1 VQGTAEYLR
10 LMRPHQYLKNGFVL
24 LGVVF
29 AHQWQPGPLLNAL
42 LLFAAFCAMAST
54 VYILNDLTDIEADRR
69 HPVKCFRPLP
79 SGRVRPRQARWLAL
93 GLFSLALTLSWSVS
107 LGALACVLAYFGIN
121 VLYSRWLKHVVILD
135 VFIISAGFML
145 RILSGTLGLGI
156 HPSEWLLFCGLM
168 LTLFLGFAK
177 RRAELL
183 MLEAADSPLSSTRR
197 VLDDYSPALLEQLTA
212 VTAACTLISYGLYTL
227 SPQTIALH
235 GGATLVYTLPF
246 VTYGIFRYLFLLHH
260 KARGSDTARDLM
272 TDTHLLITVAGWG
285 VTTLWILA

>member
-1 VQGTAEYLR
+1 MRRAAEYVR

-29 AHQWQPGPLLNAL
+29 AHQWQPGPLFNAL
-42 LLFAAFCAMAST
+42 LVFAAFCAMAST
-54 VYILNDLTDIEADRR
+54 VYIMNDLTDIEADRQ
-69 HPVKCFRPLP
+69 HPVKRFRPLP
-79 SGRVRPRQARWLAL
+79 SGRVQPQQARWLAL
-93 GLFSLALTLSWSVS
+93 GLFGFSLTVSWAVS
-107 LGALACVLAYFGIN
+107 LGALICVVAYFAVN

-135 VFIISAGFML
+135 VFIISSGFML

-156 HPSEWLLFCGLM
+156 YPSEWLLLCGLM
-168 LTLFLGFAK
+168 VTLFLGFAK

-183 MLEAADSPLSSTRR
+183 MLEAADSAPSATRR

-212 VTAACTLISYGLYTL
+212 VTAACTLISYGLYTV

-235 GGATLVYTLPF
+235 GSPALVYTLPF
-246 VTYGIFRYLFLLHH
+246 VIYGIFRYLFLLHH

-272 TDTHLLITVAGWG
+272 TDIHLLVTVAGWG
-285 VTTLWILA
+285 LTTIWILA

>member
-1 VQGTAEYLR
+1 MAGTGDYVR

-69 HPVKCFRPLP
+69 HPVKRFRPLP
-79 SGRVRPRQARWLAL
+79 SGRVHPRQARWLAL
-93 GLFSLALTLSWSVS
+93 GLFGLALAITGFISPV
-107 LGALACVLAYFGIN
+107 ALTCVLAYFGIN

>member
-1 VQGTAEYLR
+1 MTGTGDYVR

-29 AHQWQPGPLLNAL
+29 AHQWQAGPLFNAL
-42 LLFAAFCAMAST
+42 LVFTAFCAMAST
-54 VYILNDLTDIEADRR
+54 VYILNDLADIEADRR
-69 HPVKCFRPLP
+69 HPVKRFRPLP
-79 SGRVRPRQARWLAL
+79 SGRVHPRQARWLAL
-93 GLFSLALTLSWSVS
+93 GLFGLALAIAGGVS
-107 LGALACVLAYFGIN
+107 PVALACVLTYFAVN
-121 VLYSRWLKHVVILD
+121 LLYSRWLKHVVILD
-135 VFIISAGFML
+135 VFVISAGFML

-156 HPSEWLLFCGLM
+156 YPSEWLLFCGLM

-183 MLEAADSPLSSTRR
+183 MLEAADSPPSGTRR

-212 VTAACTLISYGLYTL
+212 VTAACTLISYGLYTV

-235 GGATLVYTLPF
+235 GGPTLVYTLPF

-260 KARGSDTARDLM
+260 KARGSDTAHDLM

-285 VTTLWILA
+285 LTTLWILA